1 MPDVIYPPQAL
12 RRAVVLSFVM
22 IVLASTAAAA
32 TKFASATVS
41 TEAIVTVQY
50 FICLL
55 MCLPRIARHSL
66 ASQRTHRLSLHLL
79 RGVAGVAGFY
89 LFYVALEH
97 IPMVDAM
104 LLRQSAPLLV
114 PVVLWTWSRERV
126 ARSAWW
132 PLSIGFIGI
141 VIILRPSTAGLSGW
155 HAAGFLS
162 ALTLAISMVATGK
175 LATTEPTYR
184 IVFYY
189 AVLSLVCVAPF
200 SIGDFSGLT
209 LTDWAA
215 LLYIGFAISLVLNL
229 YTQAY
234 GLAPAATIAPI
245 NYFAVPLA
253 GIWGWMFWGQVPD
266 GWSLAGGLL
275 VITGG
280 ILTLVFAQQS
290 RSESRDS

>member
-1 MPDVIYPPQAL
+1 M
-12 RRAVVLSFVM
+12 VL
-22 IVLASTAAAA
+22 LASTAAAA
-32 TKFASATVS
+32 TKFASSTVS
-41 TEAIVTVQY
+41 TAAIVTIQY
-50 FICLL
+50 VICLL
-55 MCLPRIARHSL
+55 MCLPKILRHSL
-66 ASQRTHRLSLHLL
+66 ASQRTDRLGLHFF

-89 LFYVALEH
+89 LFYLALDH

-114 PVVLWTWSRERV
+114 PLVLWAWSRERV
-126 ARSAWW
+126 ARSAWL
-132 PLSIGFIGI
+132 PLTIGFVGI
-141 VIILRPSTAGLSGW
+141 VIILRPSASGLSSW

-175 LATTEPTYR
+175 LATTEPTSR

-189 AVLSLVCVAPF
+189 SILSLICVAPF
-200 SIGDFSGLT
+200 SLGDYAGLT

-234 GLAPAATIAPI
+234 GMAPAAVIAPI

-253 GIWGWMFWGQVPD
+253 GLWGWVFWAQVPD

-275 VITGG
+275 VIAGG
-280 ILTLVFAQQS
+280 LLTIIFAQK
-290 RSESRDS
+290 SRDDTERV